1 MSLQVWNDSAKLE
14 RTSRFSVQEE
24 GMGRQWFVRILRS
37 AAMPP
42 GCTYQLS
49 DRFDFVI
56 VTRAE
61 QWDQLARATNLDAAG
76 HRPDFSRGVVVGL
89 AARIGESRPDQWP
102 IVVSS
107 VRQRGRVAF
116 LYGEFRDGF
125 YRPLMVPPYLH
136 LVYVAN
142 IETLLGVKINQMLFG
157 FNVEIEQ
164 LNQAGIR

>member
-1 MSLQVWNDSAKLE
+1 
-14 RTSRFSVQEE
+14 
-24 GMGRQWFVRILRS
+24 
-37 AAMPP
+37 MPS
-42 GCTYQLS
+42 GCTYRLS

-61 QWDQLARATNLDAAG
+61 SWDQLARATNLDASCR
-76 HRPDFSRGVVVGL
+76 RPDFSRGVVVGL
-89 AARIGESRPDQWP
+89 AACIGESRPDQWP

-125 YRPLMVPPYLH
+125 YRPLAVPPYLH

-142 IETLLGVKINQMLFG
+142 VDTLLGVKINQMLFG